1 MYSKEYKSILNPESS
16 TPICALATKAGGAIA
31 VIRVSGNGCIGI
43 TDKVFRSLSGRP
55 LASAKGYTLHYGQ
68 ITDAEGETVDDV
80 MVCVYHSPHSYT
92 GEDCIEISCHGS
104 RYIIRQILNILT
116 DNGCRQAGR
125 GEFTKRAYLN
135 GKMDLSQAEAVAD
148 IIAADNKATHHLA
161 MSQLKGHFSSQL
173 SLLRDRLLKLT
184 SLMELELDFSDHEE
198 LEFADRKELRELAEE
213 IDRSISSLAD
223 SFRTGQALKEGIPVA
238 IIGRTNVGKSTLLNQ
253 LLHEDKAIVSDID
266 GTTRDVIEDTTQI
279 NGVTFRFIDTAGIR
293 HTDDKVELIGIERA
307 YRELDKAAIVLWIID
322 SKPTAGETADI
333 MRRTEGKQLIVVH
346 NKADLSP
353 APLFEGE
360 TAVVARSGE
369 NIPAL
374 QQRIYDA
381 ADIPDIDED
390 TVIITNARHYEALNA
405 ARASIERVLAGMA
418 EGLSGDLLSEDL
430 RQCLDAL
437 GDITGGTITPQ
448 ETLNNI
454 FSHFCIG
461 K

>member
-1 MYSKEYKSILNPESS
+1 M
-16 TPICALATKAGGAIA
+16 ATKAGGAIA
-31 VIRVSGNGCIGI
+31 VIRISGNGCIGI
-43 TDKVFRSLSGRP
+43 TDKVFHSTSGKP

-68 ITDAEGETVDDV
+68 ITDAGGETVDDV
-80 MVCVYHSPHSYT
+80 MVSVYHSPHSYT

-104 RYIIRQILNILT
+104 RYIIRQILNVLT
-116 DNGCRQAGR
+116 DNGCRQADR

-148 IIAADNKATHHLA
+148 IIAANNKATHHLA

-173 SLLRDRLLKLT
+173 SQLRDRLLKLT

-198 LEFADRKELRELAEE
+198 LEFADRKKLRDLAEK
-213 IDRSISSLAD
+213 IDRSITSLAD
-223 SFRTGQALKEGIPVA
+223 SFRTGQALKQGIPVA
-238 IIGRTNVGKSTLLNQ
+238 IIGKTNVGKSTLLNQ

-279 NGVTFRFIDTAGIR
+279 NGVSFRFIDTAGIR
-293 HTDDKVELIGIERA
+293 HTNDKVELIGIERT

-322 SKPTAGETADI
+322 SKPTAEETADI

-346 NKADLSP
+346 NKADISP
-353 APLFEGE
+353 TPLFDNE
-360 TAVVARSGE
+360 TAITARNGE

-381 ADIPDIDED
+381 ANIPDIDED
-390 TVIITNARHYEALNA
+390 TIIITNARHYEALNA
-405 ARASIERVLAGMA
+405 ARTSIERVLAGMS
-418 EGLSGDLLSEDL
+418 EGLSGDLLAEDL

-437 GDITGGTITPQ
+437 GDITGGAITPQ